1 MTSLWF
7 LICQESERKVEVDA
21 EGGVKVETK
30 VDNKVTSEVEVETAA
45 EKTGASESKAKTDGS
60 SK

>member
-21 EGGVKVETK
+21 EGGVKVKTK
-30 VDNKVTSEVEVETAA
+30 VDNKVTSEVEVETA
-45 EKTGASESKAKTDGS
+45 EKTGTSEGKTKTDGS
-60 SK
+60 AE